1 MAHFWSILEAAS
13 PFNLQQGEEVVEAQI
28 EFSEN
33 LWSRL
38 VKSAERRGYASPQKY
53 VADVIERE
61 VAKDD
66 TFSDAEIAQKM
77 EDLGYLDHGRDI

>member
-1 MAHFWSILEAAS
+1 VA
-13 PFNLQQGEEVVEAQI
+13 AQI

-53 VADVIERE
+53 VTDVIERE

-66 TFSDAEIAQKM
+66 GSSDAEIAVKM
-77 EDLGYLDHGRDI
+77 QDLGYLDYGRDI

>member
-1 MAHFWSILEAAS
+1 VA
-13 PFNLQQGEEVVEAQI
+13 AQI

-53 VADVIERE
+53 VTDVIERE

-66 TFSDAEIAQKM
+66 SSSDAEIAQKM
-77 EDLGYLDHGRDI
+77 QDLGYLDYGRDI

>member
-38 VKSAERRGYASPQKY
+38 VKSAERRGYTSPQKY

-66 TFSDAEIAQKM
+66 SVSDAEIAQKM
-77 EDLGYLDHGRDI
+77 GDLGYLDHGRDI